1 MHEIHQLRALCT
13 ALEARMAERVDALAL
28 AVAQRDEALRQ
39 VHHLA
44 GNICSLA
51 DAGERRYR
59 GKRDPTILIWALAD
73 CRRLAA
79 EQQQAA
85 QPVVEVG

>member
-1 MHEIHQLRALCT
+1 MPEISQLRALCT
-13 ALEARMAERVDALAL
+13 ALEARMAERTDALTLAL
-28 AVAQRDEALRQ
+28 SQRDDALRQ

-44 GNICSLA
+44 GNICSMA

-59 GKRDPTILIWALAD
+59 NGRDAAFLIWALAD